1 MINTIGEFTAQQP
14 LRAHQESTVGN
25 QTAIVQKSVKSSIA
39 RPVDKTNNSRRSDM
53 QNNDEEKDETTTR
66 HRIEDGQVVLEKYN
80 RQGKLVDKVPPGYVP
95 FGEIA

>member
-14 LRAHQESTVGN
+14 LRANQESAVGN
-25 QTAIVQKSVKSSIA
+25 QTAIVEKSLKTSIA
-39 RPVDKTNNSRRSDM
+39 RPVDKTNNSRRSEM
-53 QNNDEEKDETTTR
+53 HNKEEEKDDTTTR
-66 HRIEDGQVVLEKYN
+66 HRIEDGQVVLEKYD

>member
-14 LRAHQESTVGN
+14 LRANQESAVGN
-25 QTAIVQKSVKSSIA
+25 QTAMVQKSIKASIA

-53 QNNDEEKDETTTR
+53 HDKEEEKAETTPR

-80 RQGKLVDKVPPGYVP
+80 RQGELVDKVPPGYVP

>member
-14 LRAHQESTVGN
+14 IRANQESAVGN
-25 QTAIVQKSVKSSIA
+25 QTAMLQKSVKTSIA

-53 QNNDEEKDETTTR
+53 HHNEEEKAETTTR
-66 HRIEDGQVVLEKYN
+66 HRVEDGQVVLEKYN
-80 RQGKLVDKVPPGYVP
+80 RQGELVDKVPPGYVP

>member
-14 LRAHQESTVGN
+14 IRANQESAVGN
-25 QTAIVQKSVKSSIA
+25 QTAMLQKSIKPSIA

-53 QNNDEEKDETTTR
+53 HNNEEEKAETTTR

-80 RQGKLVDKVPPGYVP
+80 RRGELIDKVPPGYVP